1 MRRSEI
7 YHLAQYAVLTCTAL
21 PDTDKL
27 EILEQLV
34 VDARSA
40 RWSADLEIVGCD
52 ECVSMVDAWEVD
64 PDEM

>member
-1 MRRSEI
+1 MGGGYTVRRSEI

-40 RWSADLEIVGCD
+40 RWSEDQEANHEQGDT
-52 ECVSMVDAWEVD
+52 
-64 PDEM
+64 